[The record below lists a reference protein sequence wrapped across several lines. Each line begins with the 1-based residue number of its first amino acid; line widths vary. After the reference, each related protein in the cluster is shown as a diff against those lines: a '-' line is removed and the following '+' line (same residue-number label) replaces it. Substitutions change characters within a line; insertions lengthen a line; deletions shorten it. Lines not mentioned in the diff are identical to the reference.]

1 MINFKEYLGMA
12 AGILVVV
19 YFVPIVLLY
28 KAKHLLILLLILIF
42 TPICTILSMF
52 AAGELFP
59 LKEDDL
65 GAGILWI
72 FLIGYNYTFIFLGT
86 CLGVVLKI
94 ILEQKRKFN
103 KEIPES

>member
-1 MINFKEYLGMA
+1 MA

-19 YFVPIVLLY
+19 YSVPILLLY
-28 KAKHLLILLLILIF
+28 KARHLLILLLILIF
-42 TPICTILSMF
+42 TPICTILSLF
-52 AAGELFP
+52 AAGELIP

-65 GAGILWI
+65 GAGILGI
-72 FLIGYNYTFIFLGT
+72 YLIGYNCVFIFLGT

-94 ILEQKRKFN
+94 IIEQRRKFN